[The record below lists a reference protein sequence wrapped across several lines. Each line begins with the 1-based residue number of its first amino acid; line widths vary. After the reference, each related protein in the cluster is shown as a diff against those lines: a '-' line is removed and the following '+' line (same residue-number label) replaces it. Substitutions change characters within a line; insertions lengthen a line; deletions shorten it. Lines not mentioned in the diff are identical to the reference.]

1 MVKEMCMALETPKNV
16 RVRFAP
22 SPTGI
27 MHLGNVRTAL
37 LNYLFAQKYNGT
49 YILRIEDTDR
59 ERDADP
65 GAKQILKHLAWLG
78 IRHNEGPYFQSQ
90 RTQIYQEKLEMLRQK
105 NCVYRCFCTQ
115 EELEKKR
122 ERQVAL
128 KKPPRYDRTCMQLSQ
143 EEIQRK
149 LDAHTPFI
157 WRFRLDHDENVRFN
171 DLAHG
176 ALSFDLANFSDT
188 PLTRQDGSVT
198 FIFANAVDDMLM
210 EISHVL
216 RGDDHLTNTVTQIA
230 LYHALGYPIPIFWHL
245 PILCNVDGKKLSKRD
260 FGFSLNDLQDAGF
273 LPQAI
278 VNYLAIIGGSSTEE
292 ILPLSQ
298 LINTIHERPASTSHI
313 KYDVEKLRWVNH
325 RWVEKISSEELIDAC
340 KPWLMQAYDLSKI
353 APDILVALIEL
364 VRSDLVTLKD
374 VIPATQFY
382 FQRPT
387 GVTLGANIAAIT
399 VPALN
404 LIEQPTMFTEAIKKS
419 AKQAKIPLSNV
430 LPAIRNALT
439 GSPTGPHVIG
449 IIEVLGSQE
458 ARLRLAKAIG

>member
-1 MVKEMCMALETPKNV
+1 MALETPKNV

-37 LNYLFAQKYNGT
+37 LNYLFAQKYHGM
-49 YILRIEDTDR
+49 YVLRIEDTDR

-65 GAKQILKHLAWLG
+65 GARQILKHLAWLG
-78 IRHNEGPYFQSQ
+78 LHHNEGPYFQSQ
-90 RTQIYQEKLEMLRQK
+90 RTQIYQEKLEILKQK
-105 NCVYRCFCTQ
+105 NGVYRCFCTQ

-128 KKPPRYDRTCMQLSQ
+128 KKPPRYDRTCMQLSH

-157 WRFRLDHDENVRFN
+157 WRLRLNHDEHVSFN

-176 ALSFDLANFSDT
+176 TLSFDLANFSDT

-210 EISHVL
+210 KISHVL

-230 LYHALGYPIPIFWHL
+230 LYHALECPVPTFWHL

-298 LINTIHERPASTSHI
+298 LTSTIHERPASTSHI

-325 RWVEKISSEELIDAC
+325 RWVEKISSEELIEAC
-340 KPWLMQAYDLSKI
+340 RPWLTQAYDLSKI
-353 APDILVALIEL
+353 TPQTLAALIEL

-374 VIPATQFY
+374 AIQATQFY

-387 GVTLGANIAAIT
+387 NIKLDAEIARII
-399 VPALN
+399 ALEIDS
-404 LIEQPTMFTEAIKKS
+404 IEQPAVFVETIKKS
-419 AKQAKIPLSNV
+419 AKQANLPLSLV

-439 GSPTGPHVIG
+439 GSPKGPHVIG
-449 IIEVLGSQE
+449 IIEVLGWQE
-458 ARLRLAKAIG
+458 ARLRLTQAVG